1 MTVETKIND
10 VEIHNAF
17 IIDDE
22 KDICYLLSNMLRQKA
37 IKTESASS
45 IAEAISALE
54 GKEPE
59 VIFLDNHLPDGLGVN
74 FIKRIK
80 HDHPLSKIIMVTA
93 HDTASDRSKA
103 MNEGADYFM
112 GKPFSREAVNEALN
126 SFNA

>member
-1 MTVETKIND
+1 METKIKE

-37 IKTESASS
+37 INTESASTLR
-45 IAEAISALE
+45 EAVIALE
-54 GKEPE
+54 GKDPE
-59 VIFLDNHLPDGLGVN
+59 IIFLDNHLPDGLGVN
-74 FIKRIK
+74 FIKRLK

-93 HDTASDRSKA
+93 HDTASDRSIA

-112 GKPFSREAVNEALN
+112 GKPFSREAINAALD
-126 SFNA
+126 SFAA

>member
-1 MTVETKIND
+1 VETIIKGA
-10 VEIHNAF
+10 VIHNAF

-37 IKTESASS
+37 IKTESASTLG
-45 IAEAISALE
+45 EAMIALE
-54 GKEPE
+54 GKDPE
-59 VIFLDNHLPDGLGVN
+59 IIFLDNHLPDGLGVN
-74 FIKRIK
+74 FIKRLK

-112 GKPFSREAVNEALN
+112 GKPFSREAVNEALD
-126 SFNA
+126 SFRD

>member
-1 MTVETKIND
+1 MGTKT
-10 VEIHNAF
+10 EIHNAF

-45 IAEAISALE
+45 LGEAIIALK

-80 HDHPLSKIIMVTA
+80 REHPFSKIIMVTA
-93 HDTASDRSKA
+93 NDTASDRSKA
-103 MNEGADYFM
+103 MNEGADYFI
-112 GKPFSREAVNEALN
+112 GKPFSRAAINEALD
-126 SFNA
+126 SCNA